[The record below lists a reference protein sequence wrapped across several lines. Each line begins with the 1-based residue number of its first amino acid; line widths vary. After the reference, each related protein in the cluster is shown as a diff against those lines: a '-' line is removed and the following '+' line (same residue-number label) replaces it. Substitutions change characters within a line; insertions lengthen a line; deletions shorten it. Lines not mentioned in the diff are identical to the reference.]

1 MCGWSYPSTGSHAYP
16 LAIVSTDSPSRF
28 WDISANIIA
37 VRPGMLL
44 ISWHL
49 GLSGCYKQFPVPSC
63 YTPLF
68 NFLTSVQIFHL
79 LSYLILLLFFPSHY
93 SLPPGRIYSR
103 DASIVQYLYPL
114 RVVHHKM
121 WN

>member
-1 MCGWSYPSTGSHAYP
+1 MDVWVALFLNLGAMPNLWIWYQQILPP
-16 LAIVSTDSPSRF
+16 DSRIFQLMSSL
-28 WDISANIIA
+28 W
-37 VRPGMLL
+37 VPGMLL

-68 NFLTSVQIFHL
+68 NFLTSVQIFHI

-103 DASIVQYLYPL
+103 DASIVQYL
-114 RVVHHKM
+114 
-121 WN
+121 